1 MITIITL
8 GKVKE
13 KHLSVVIDEYIQRIR
28 KWTKVEV
35 LELKDEKLETYS
47 VHEQLKKAE
56 AERALN
62 ALDKRSGYIIALDD
76 TGKQYTSEEFATLIK
91 KKELEGNM
99 IFIMGGTI
107 GLHESVIKK
116 AHLCLSFGKTTFTRD
131 IARLL
136 LAEQLFRAY
145 KINKGEAYQK

>member
-13 KHLSVVIDEYIQRIR
+13 KHLLTVIEELIQRFK

-56 AERALN
+56 AERVLN

-76 TGKQYTSEEFATLIK
+76 KGKQYMSEEFAAIIK
-91 KKELEGNM
+91 KKELEGNI
-99 IFIMGGTI
+99 IF
-107 GLHESVIKK
+107 
-116 AHLCLSFGKTTFTRD
+116 CL
-131 IARLL
+131 
-136 LAEQLFRAY
+136 Q
-145 KINKGEAYQK
+145 